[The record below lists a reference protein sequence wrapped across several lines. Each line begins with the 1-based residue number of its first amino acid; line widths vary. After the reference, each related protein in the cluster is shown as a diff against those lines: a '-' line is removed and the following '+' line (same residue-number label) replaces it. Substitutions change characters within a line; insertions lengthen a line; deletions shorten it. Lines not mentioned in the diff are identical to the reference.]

1 MKKIIPFLVFCL
13 VVTCNADL
21 RTWTAVNGKEVEA
34 EFLSNEKG
42 LVKLKLESGKVF
54 EVPLDKLSKND
65 QNFIEISSLTTSE
78 LPDSK
83 NTKNLKLTDKQISKH
98 LGFWI
103 GKWVGHDKSTNQIF
117 DQFECK
123 WKEEGKS
130 LTFNGIGFENGEK
143 KDTYKGTSYFDK
155 DLNTLVETLKFEKS
169 GVVVKRHLVLDAE
182 RGLLSGFPV
191 EPQLPEGIDMKYE
204 WATVDQNN
212 VDFTMTVT
220 NGEEILDHKEVL
232 IKRQVDNQFSAKTS
246 VEKNRMKKIKLS
258 DKQIS
263 DHFEF
268 WIGKWKGYNKSTN
281 ELLVTSES
289 KWKDKGKS
297 LETDVIVFKDGEQ
310 QDVGIGSNYYDEKIG
325 VFVFKLVLEKQG
337 TIINHTILNLENG
350 ELYGFPVEP
359 IPPEGI
365 EVTFNQKRVN
375 LNTVIEITKVQNG
388 DSPPVYNEILFKRQ
402 IDNSEEEPVDG
413 TKPKPQGVSV
423 EELEPRERLVY
434 HTGSDV
440 PYTGKSFELYPN
452 GKLEEVYTF
461 KDGIP
466 NGLMTKWYTN
476 GQKEAEVNFKDGKP
490 DGLVVE
496 WYETGEKMSEVTYK
510 DGRPVDGSEK
520 YFKKHE
526 LTEEEKR
533 LTEEYQKNNP

>member
-1 MKKIIPFLVFCL
+1 MKKIIPFLTFFL
-13 VVTCNADL
+13 VVTCKAEL

-42 LVKLKLESGKVF
+42 IVKLKLKSGKVF
-54 EVPLDKLSKND
+54 EVPLNKLSKGD
-65 QNFIEISSLTTSE
+65 QEFLKAKSSSGLLADNIVGKLMTFEIKSDEFLLQFNGDGSLLEGKNGSLWDDGMTYKIEGNEVLGFDEKTGKRVVVIFFSSTDPKVGDQFKFETEEEKMKGKITSFTTSE

-83 NTKNLKLTDKQISKH
+83 NTKNLKLT
-98 LGFWI
+98 
-103 GKWVGHDKSTNQIF
+103 
-117 DQFECK
+117 
-123 WKEEGKS
+123 
-130 LTFNGIGFENGEK
+130 
-143 KDTYKGTSYFDK
+143 
-155 DLNTLVETLKFEKS
+155 
-169 GVVVKRHLVLDAE
+169 
-182 RGLLSGFPV
+182 
-191 EPQLPEGIDMKYE
+191 
-204 WATVDQNN
+204 
-212 VDFTMTVT
+212 
-220 NGEEILDHKEVL
+220 
-232 IKRQVDNQFSAKTS
+232 
-246 VEKNRMKKIKLS
+246 

-402 IDNSEEEPVDG
+402 INNSEEEPVDG
-413 TKPKPQGVSV
+413 TKPKPEGVSV

-434 HTGSDV
+434 RTGSDV

-452 GKLEEVYTF
+452 GNLEEVYTF

-466 NGLMTKWYTN
+466 NGLMTKWYMN

-520 YFKKHE
+520 YFEKHE